1 VLMTV
6 GCAVIAVLLLK
17 RGAFP
22 VRAAAAGAAATGVY
36 GASRGRRGRA
46 PRDGAA
52 ADDGDGLA
60 ACCA

>member
-1 VLMTV
+1 
-6 GCAVIAVLLLK
+6 
-17 RGAFP
+17 
-22 VRAAAAGAAATGVY
+22 VY